1 MIFLTKAK
9 TKYIYDNLWGY
20 LWQFMFK
27 KTFTMIL
34 VKREYS

>member
-9 TKYIYDNLWGY
+9 TKYVYDNLWGY

-27 KTFTMIL
+27 KHS
-34 VKREYS
+34 R